1 MRHPTVIAR
10 SAALAA
16 LCVACLWSGASS
28 AQSTADIQRLNSRID
43 DLEAQVGNLRADS
56 YASGGVSGGTSAGG
70 GTVESQVFLR
80 LDRLEAEMRRLTGE
94 VEQLGHRMTQ
104 LEEDQRRRFEDMEF
118 RLLELEGIDPTSLQ
132 GGTQGAASIPA
143 TGGAAAAAG
152 AAVGGESGPALAPG
166 SSVLGEIPAGG
177 EAATGGAAT
186 AGGDEAAYQSALA
199 MLQRGDSDGAERAFR
214 SFVVDHPTSTYGGE
228 ARFWMGEISYARSEY
243 QQAARLYLDVQQNYP
258 DDRKAPDSLLKLGM
272 SLARMG
278 QSREACLTLREVP
291 IQYPAAGPSVLRG
304 AEIEGRRLNC
314 GF

>member
-1 MRHPTVIAR
+1 MRHPIAIIAR
-10 SAALAA
+10 SAALAV
-16 LCVACLWSGASS
+16 LCAACFWSEAAH
-28 AQSTADIQRLNSRID
+28 AQSSADIQRLNARID
-43 DLEAQVGNLRADS
+43 DLEAQLGNLRADS
-56 YASGGVSGGTSAGG
+56 YASGGVSGGASSGG
-70 GTVESQVFLR
+70 RSVESQVFLR

-118 RLLELEGIDPTSLQ
+118 RLLELEGIDPTSI
-132 GGTQGAASIPA
+132 QGAASIPA

-152 AAVGGESGPALAPG
+152 AAAGAGSAPALAPG
-166 SSVLGEIPAGG
+166 SGVLGEIPTEGGAAGNM
-177 EAATGGAAT
+177 AATGD
-186 AGGDEAAYQSALA
+186 DEAAYQAALA
-199 MLQRGDSDGAERAFR
+199 QLQRGDSDGAERAFR
-214 SFVVDHPTSTYGGE
+214 SFLVDYQDSQRGGE

-278 QSREACLTLREVP
+278 QTREACLTLQEVP
-291 IQYPAAGPSVLRG
+291 IQYPEAGPSVLRG